1 MKLGYFHSF
10 DRGRSSHDICD
21 QIIIVTNSMLKDN
34 YFAEEV
40 TVDMAAADDPS
51 VYQVSSSAL
60 QLSNFDTDSM
70 S

>member
-40 TVDMAAADDPS
+40 TVGMAAADDPS
-51 VYQVSSSAL
+51 VYQVSAL
-60 QLSNFDTDSM
+60 QLSILDTDSM
-70 S
+70 L